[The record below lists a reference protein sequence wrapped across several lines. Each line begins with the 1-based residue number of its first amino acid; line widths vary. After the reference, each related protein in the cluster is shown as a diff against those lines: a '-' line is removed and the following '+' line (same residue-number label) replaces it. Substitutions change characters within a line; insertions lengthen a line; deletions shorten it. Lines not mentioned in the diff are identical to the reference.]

1 MITPWA
7 LCAVYIVC
15 VFLAE
20 ARRTPVRVAA
30 VGLWASSVSVA
41 TLILYGGDW
50 PGWERPLLN
59 ILWAGV
65 LTLSLI
71 WGIVVLRRPFP
82 PDGSTATAT
91 LPPMSAGPDISQS
104 MGGGWVA
111 AEPEPRTQPERGS
124 GRTFV
129 SATPRPRKRIRYRV
143 VTKRRP

>member
-7 LCAVYIVC
+7 LCAVYVVC

-41 TLILYGGDW
+41 TLILYGGEW
-50 PGWERPLLN
+50 PGWERGLLN

-91 LPPMSAGPDISQS
+91 LPPPQS
-104 MGGGWVA
+104 MGGGWVG
-111 AEPEPRTQPERGS
+111 AEPTQRTE